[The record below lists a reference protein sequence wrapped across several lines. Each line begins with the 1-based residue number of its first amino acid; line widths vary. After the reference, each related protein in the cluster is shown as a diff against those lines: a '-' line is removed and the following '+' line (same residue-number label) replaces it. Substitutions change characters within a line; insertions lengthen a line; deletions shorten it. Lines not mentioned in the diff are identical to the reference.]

1 MRRSPI
7 LALLAVATVTLP
19 AMLAQAPKDKPA
31 SAPAS
36 QKTAPAPSSKG
47 IRPTIPD
54 ADRHQPGKVFLERAD
69 RLMFDQAR
77 DSDVQVLVGNVV
89 FRKEDMYMYCDSARF
104 NEATSSLD
112 AFRNVH
118 MEQGDTLFVYGD
130 ELYYDG
136 EQELAELRAYA
147 GKNVRL
153 INRDV
158 SLTTDVF
165 FYDMAAD
172 VGYYETGGTLTDKQN
187 VLRSLQ
193 GFYYPS
199 TKDAFFYLNVYLTG
213 PRENDTLRMF
223 TDSLTYN
230 TETGIAQL
238 MCPTLIVS
246 KDGEINSSS
255 GFYDTNLGLADLYD
269 RSRVHTR
276 RGNYLTGDTLFY
288 DREKGYGEAFGNMI
302 LTDSVRQSEL
312 RGDYGFYNELTDSAF
327 VTGNALAMEYS
338 KPDTLYLHGDTIKAY
353 MLEDSTK
360 VTDVY
365 HRVRFFRNDIQGLCD
380 SLSSV
385 ERDSILY
392 MYYHPIIWNGDNQIA
407 GNVIYLHFN
416 DSTADWARLPES
428 AMVAQFVGED
438 CYNQLAGADMTAW
451 FNDSTIR
458 RLYVEGN
465 VQQIMFPMENDSTYN
480 KFVFT
485 ESSYMDA
492 FFNGNDI
499 EHLVMWPE
507 TTGKA
512 TPLYLAK
519 RSAYYLPAFRWF
531 GPLRPMSPDEIF
543 EYPPEMD
550 GLSSQQFFSNVK
562 PEAYKVRGL
571 MLGKPKPQQPQ
582 TPLPATLGRM
592 DMPGEIMPDSQEA
605 ELTDS
610 LRVVSDSLGVHTDS
624 ILVAPGGIDVPEVV
638 TDSVPAGGEPSA
650 EIIQNHKL
658 KSMDRIAPALS
669 SARLMSRESF
679 RRRELAALN
688 PKKEV
693 ES

>member
-1 MRRSPI
+1 M
-7 LALLAVATVTLP
+7 AVALIALP

-31 SAPAS
+31 SAPVPE
-36 QKTAPAPSSKG
+36 KTAARPAGG

-104 NEATSSLD
+104 NEVTSSLD
-112 AFRNVH
+112 AFQNVH

-193 GFYYPS
+193 GYYYPA
-199 TKDAFFYLNVYLTG
+199 TKDAYFYLNVDLTG
-213 PRENDTLRMF
+213 PRENDTLRMY

-238 MCPTLIVS
+238 MCQTLIVS

-302 LTDSVRQSEL
+302 LTDSARQSEL

-353 MLEDSTK
+353 VLEDSTK

-407 GNVIYLHFN
+407 GNVIYVHFN
-416 DSTADWARLPES
+416 DSTTDWARLPES
-428 AMVAQFVGED
+428 GMVAQYIGED

-480 KFVFT
+480 KFVFA

-543 EYPPEMD
+543 EYPPEMAD
-550 GLSSQQFFSNVK
+550 LSSQQFFSNVK

-582 TPLPATLGRM
+582 TPLAMPAAMADSLNAVEPAANEVIMADSLRTVSDTLG
-592 DMPGEIMPDSQEA
+592 
-605 ELTDS
+605 LHTDS
-610 LRVVSDSLGVHTDS
+610 LT
-624 ILVAPGGIDVPEVV
+624 VAPGGLDVPEVV
-638 TDSVPAGGEPSA
+638 TDTINSAGNETSA
-650 EIIQNHKL
+650 VDVQYNRL
-658 KSMDRIAPALS
+658 QSTDRMALAS
-669 SARLMSRESF
+669 LPFRHSARVSAF
-679 RRRELAALN
+679 RRELAALN
-688 PKKEV
+688 HKKEV